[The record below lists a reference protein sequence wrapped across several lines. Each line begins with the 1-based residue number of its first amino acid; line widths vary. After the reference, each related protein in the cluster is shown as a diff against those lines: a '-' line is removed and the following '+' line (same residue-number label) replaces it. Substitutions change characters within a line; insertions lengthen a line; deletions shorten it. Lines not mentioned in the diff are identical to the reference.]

1 MRLLVLFFFICA
13 FSQAQNLVPNG
24 SFETGTCSFFNGNIH
39 EDCDDWYASI
49 QDPALE
55 VYENPSPDWWHTC
68 AIVEGLR
75 PPNTVTGYQYPS
87 SGEGMA
93 GIITLITSFSD
104 YRETIGIELLEP
116 LELGNTYLVQFKL
129 NRANGVSDLMSN
141 NFGVK
146 FTTFPFFL
154 SPEAAID
161 NTSHFKIDS
170 IVTDSLNWLQV
181 QFEFV
186 ADSSYQ
192 FIHLGNFYT
201 DDQTDTILGPMFN
214 VIAYYFIDDV
224 SVSSTLSAVSLS
236 KPGFEIYPNPAR
248 RFVQIMTPNPDFR
261 FGEIRDLT
269 GKLLVSF
276 DITGSNLNVDV
287 SGLSAG
293 IYLVRLEG
301 TDGDVA
307 VQKLMVE

>member
-13 FSQAQNLVPNG
+13 LCQAQNLVPNG
-24 SFETGTCSFFNGNIH
+24 SFETGTCSSFNGNIH
-39 EDCDDWYASI
+39 EDCDSWYASI

-68 AIVEGLR
+68 AIAEGLR
-75 PPNTVTGYQYPS
+75 PPSTTLGYQHPYE
-87 SGEGMA
+87 GEGMA
-93 GIITLITSFSD
+93 GIITYGPND
-104 YRETIGIELLEP
+104 YYRELLAIEFTEP
-116 LELGNTYLVQFKL
+116 LEIGSPYLVNFMINKC
-129 NRANGVSDLMSN
+129 AGIFGIYSSN

-146 FTTFPFFL
+146 FTTFPYYF
-154 SPEAAID
+154 SPEEAID

-170 IVTDSLNWLQV
+170 VVTDTLNWLLV

-186 ADSSYQ
+186 PDSSYQ
-192 FIHLGNFYT
+192 YMHLGNFYFNMET
-201 DDQTDTILGPMFN
+201 EVISGPMISSF
-214 VIAYYFIDDV
+214 AYYFIDDV
-224 SVSSTLSAVSLS
+224 SVSSTLSAESLS
-236 KPGFEIYPNPAR
+236 KPGFEIYPNPATS
-248 RFVQIMTPNPDFR
+248 FVQIMTPNPDFR

-301 TDGDVA
+301 TEGGVA